1 LEGLDDLVVRARGLV
16 GTGERRVLI
25 GLTGSPGAGKTTLVQ
40 ALAAALRPAPP
51 PGLIPGEWIAHV
63 PMDGFHLADVELHR
77 LRRHS
82 RKGAPDT
89 FDAYGYLALLRR
101 LKADEPPIVYAP
113 AFERDLEQPLAG
125 AIPVPPA
132 ARLVLTEGNYLLLD
146 AEPWP
151 AIAAELQEVWFCAP
165 DEETRRTRLVA
176 RHVAFGKEPAS
187 AAHWVRDVD
196 ERNAQL
202 IAESQARADLIVPS
216 SVLDGLGRPGPDQAE
231 TDRPGS

>member
-1 LEGLDDLVVRARGLV
+1 
-16 GTGERRVLI
+16 
-25 GLTGSPGAGKTTLVQ
+25 
-40 ALAAALRPAPP
+40 
-51 PGLIPGEWIAHV
+51 
-63 PMDGFHLADVELHR
+63 
-77 LRRHS
+77 
-82 RKGAPDT
+82 
-89 FDAYGYLALLRR
+89 
-101 LKADEPPIVYAP
+101 
-113 AFERDLEQPLAG
+113 
-125 AIPVPPA
+125 
-132 ARLVLTEGNYLLLD
+132 VLTEGNYLLLD